1 MYYHNCGVEGVVYTI
16 NGCFSIF
23 VLYIE
28 LSTIQDDNST
38 TNYSPT
44 QISESNDD
52 QQKGITT
59 HCH

>member
-1 MYYHNCGVEGVVYTI
+1 MYYHNCGVVGVVYNI
-16 NGCFSIF
+16 NDCFTIF

-28 LSTIQDDNST
+28 LSTIQGDDST
-38 TNYSPT
+38 TNYSST

>member
-1 MYYHNCGVEGVVYTI
+1 M
-16 NGCFSIF
+16 
-23 VLYIE
+23 
-28 LSTIQDDNST
+28 DKST
-38 TNYSPT
+38 TQYSPT